1 MKKRQWEE
9 HVIHLKRFAN
19 EPISK
24 GADYNFFLF
33 SYFAKPE
40 NYELGDV
47 PIISIKLK
55 MKAIDIPA
63 CVCAHTHSIVVCVCV
78 SINLIWDQI
87 WK

>member
-19 EPISK
+19 EPISE
-24 GADYNFFLF
+24 GADYNFFLQY
-33 SYFAKPE
+33 YFAKPE

-55 MKAIDIPA
+55 IKAIDIPA
-63 CVCAHTHSIVVCVCV
+63 CVCVCLQCAHIHTQYSRVCVF
-78 SINLIWDQI
+78 Q
-87 WK
+87 